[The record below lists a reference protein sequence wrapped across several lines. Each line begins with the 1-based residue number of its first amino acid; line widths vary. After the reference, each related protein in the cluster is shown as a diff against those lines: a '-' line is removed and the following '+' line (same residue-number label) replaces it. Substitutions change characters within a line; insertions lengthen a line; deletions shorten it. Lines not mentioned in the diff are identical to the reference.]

1 MKYKFLFAALLAVVI
16 SSSAFAQFHQSLG
29 IGIISGS
36 GKVPKGAE
44 ATSEKP
50 QLGGWGVFY
59 HPRFN
64 ISETE
69 TSAISIGIPLT
80 LGLTGSYNSRE
91 GGNMSLLVDLPLTV
105 DYNFGAGSSEYA
117 ESGFGGFIGAG
128 FGYTH
133 SSNTDEFYIPGV
145 VNMTEQV
152 KGTSYGPLVNGGIR
166 ALIGEKTFFLRGF
179 YKMGLEKA
187 KFSTFGASVGLSF

>member
-1 MKYKFLFAALLAVVI
+1 MKNKFLFAALVAVVI

-29 IGIISGS
+29 VGLISGS
-36 GKVPKGAE
+36 GKIPKGAE
-44 ATSEKP
+44 STSEKP
-50 QLGGWGVFY
+50 QISGWGVFY

-64 ISETE
+64 ISEGE

-80 LGLTGSYNSRE
+80 LGFTGSYNSRE
-91 GGNMSLLVDLPLTV
+91 GGNMSLLVNLPLTV
-105 DYNFGAGSSEYA
+105 DYNFGAGAIEEA

-133 SSNTDEFYIPGV
+133 SSNTNEFYIPGV

-166 ALIGEKTFFLRGF
+166 ALIGERTYFLRAF

-187 KFSTFGASVGLSF
+187 KFGLFGASVGVSF

>member
-1 MKYKFLFAALLAVVI
+1 MKYKFLFAALVAVIV

-29 IGIISGS
+29 VGLISGK
-36 GKVPKGAE
+36 GKIPAGAE
-44 ATSEKP
+44 EGYDAP
-50 QLGGWGVFY
+50 QISGWGVFY

-64 ISETE
+64 LSETE
-69 TSAISIGIPLT
+69 TSAISVGIPLT
-80 LGLTGSYNSRE
+80 LGFTGSYNSRE
-91 GGNMSLLVDLPLTV
+91 GGNMSLLVDLPITV
-105 DYNFGAGSSEYA
+105 DYNFGAGSVDEV
-117 ESGFGGFIGAG
+117 ESGFGGFIGVG

-133 SSNTDEFYIPGV
+133 SSNTNEFVIPGV
-145 VNMTEQV
+145 VNMTEQI

-187 KFSTFGASVGLSF
+187 KFGTFGASVGVSF